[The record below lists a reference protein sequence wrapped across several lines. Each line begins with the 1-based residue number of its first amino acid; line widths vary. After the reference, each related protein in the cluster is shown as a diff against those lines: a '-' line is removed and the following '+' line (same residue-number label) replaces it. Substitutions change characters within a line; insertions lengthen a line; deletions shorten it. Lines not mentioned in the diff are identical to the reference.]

1 MDYLKWR
8 GDLTFSQDAF
18 NEVDNLLLSFV
29 AYVNLEGLS
38 VGAGEERVTLEEL
51 SRRFFVLHSEE
62 ELAADKSFTR
72 LAPYIVKM
80 MAQSNRYHRSF
91 QIMSIWLIHS
101 WSFNFLPCS
110 LILWMAQKIFASGE
124 RMTILWH
131 GKRTL
136 I

>member
-18 NEVDNLLLSFV
+18 NEVDNLLLSYV

-38 VGAGEERVTLEEL
+38 VGAGEEQVTLEEL

-72 LAPYIVKM
+72 LAPYIVKSRT
-80 MAQSNRYHRSF
+80 ATVHLSF

-101 WSFNFLPCS
+101 WSFNFLPYS
-110 LILWMAQKIFASGE
+110 LIFQMAQKIFASGE

>member
-51 SRRFFVLHSEE
+51 SRRFFVLHSE
-62 ELAADKSFTR
+62 
-72 LAPYIVKM
+72 
-80 MAQSNRYHRSF
+80 
-91 QIMSIWLIHS
+91 
-101 WSFNFLPCS
+101 
-110 LILWMAQKIFASGE
+110 
-124 RMTILWH
+124 
-131 GKRTL
+131 
-136 I
+136 

>member
-18 NEVDNLLLSFV
+18 NEVDNLLLSYV

-38 VGAGEERVTLEEL
+38 VGAGEEQVTLEEV

-80 MAQSNRYHRSF
+80 MAQSNRYRT
-91 QIMSIWLIHS
+91 SII
-101 WSFNFLPCS
+101 
-110 LILWMAQKIFASGE
+110 
-124 RMTILWH
+124 
-131 GKRTL
+131 
-136 I
+136 

>member
-18 NEVDNLLLSFV
+18 NEVDNLLLSYV

-80 MAQSNRYHRSF
+80 MAQSNRYRT
-91 QIMSIWLIHS
+91 SIIS
-101 WSFNFLPCS
+101 NYVNMVNSTVGASNFC
-110 LILWMAQKIFASGE
+110 
-124 RMTILWH
+124 
-131 GKRTL
+131 RTA
-136 I
+136 

>member
-51 SRRFFVLHSEE
+51 SRRFFVLTVRKNLQQTS
-62 ELAADKSFTR
+62 R
-72 LAPYIVKM
+72 LRDWRHI
-80 MAQSNRYHRSF
+80 
-91 QIMSIWLIHS
+91 
-101 WSFNFLPCS
+101 
-110 LILWMAQKIFASGE
+110 
-124 RMTILWH
+124 
-131 GKRTL
+131 
-136 I
+136 

>member
-18 NEVDNLLLSFV
+18 NEVDNLLLSYV

-38 VGAGEERVTLEEL
+38 VGAGEEQVTLEEV

-80 MAQSNRYHRSF
+80 MAQSNRYRTSI
-91 QIMSIWLIHS
+91 IMSIWLIHS
-101 WSFNFLPCS
+101 WSFNFLPYS
-110 LILWMAQKIFASGE
+110 LIFRMAQKIFASGE

-131 GKRTL
+131 GKRIL

>member
-51 SRRFFVLHSEE
+51 SRRFLCFT
-62 ELAADKSFTR
+62 AKKSLQQTSR
-72 LAPYIVKM
+72 LRDWRHI
-80 MAQSNRYHRSF
+80 
-91 QIMSIWLIHS
+91 
-101 WSFNFLPCS
+101 
-110 LILWMAQKIFASGE
+110 
-124 RMTILWH
+124 
-131 GKRTL
+131 
-136 I
+136 